1 MSEAIGAI
9 FTIRPLFFSSI
20 PVTLIAL
27 TRCAIMMALKIIS
40 QDSGSIEAI
49 CGPMFSGKTEELIRR
64 LKRSRIAGEQV
75 QVFHPS
81 IDNRFSASEIVTHAN
96 LRMESEPVDS
106 AEDLLHRV
114 LSRTRVI
121 GIDEA
126 NFFGQ
131 ALVQAAN
138 HLSEAG
144 KLVIIAGLDLDYLG
158 RPFPPMPDLLALA
171 DSISKMTAVCTRCGA
186 PAQHTQR
193 LVESEELIFVGA
205 VDSYEARC
213 RRCFEPGIPR
223 RERLDFVA
231 PG

>member
-1 MSEAIGAI
+1 M
-9 FTIRPLFFSSI
+9 
-20 PVTLIAL
+20 IAL
-27 TRCAIMMALKIIS
+27 DNVCPN
-40 QDSGSIEAI
+40 SGWIEAI

-64 LKRSRIAGEQV
+64 LKQSRIAGKQV

-81 IDNRFSASEIVTHAN
+81 IDNRFSVSEIVTHAN

-114 LSRTRVI
+114 VWRTQVI
-121 GIDEA
+121 GVDEA

-131 ALVQAAN
+131 ALVPAASR
-138 HLSEAG
+138 LAEAG
-144 KLVIIAGLDLDYLG
+144 KQVMIAGLDLDYLG

-171 DSISKMTAVCTRCGA
+171 DSISKMTAICTRCGA

-223 RERLDFVA
+223 QERLEFRGTGLV
-231 PG
+231 